1 MVEIKRGGIELESY
15 STPIPY
21 LCPSLVC
28 LTTDFPTPPSIHP
41 LPKACRPPT
50 SFTPESSVF
59 LWATLLT
66 SLCRMCRGAALAPAP
81 ATTVPPSASGP
92 GPGAALRQPRL
103 RPDWAPPGG
112 GCTRRHSRVWQVPQ
126 VPAWTRPSPG
136 CLSTP
141 ARLQPQLPA
150 AGISTSTLFCP
161 LPLKYTGCPPMHN
174 IPPAA
179 TLKTITSDHN
189 CFYHNFQTAQHIQS
203 RFGICFWSYLKY
215 FFI

>member
-1 MVEIKRGGIELESY
+1 MVEIKRGGIEFESY
-15 STPIPY
+15 ALPLY
-21 LCPSLVC
+21 LISDLVSYVLL
-28 LTTDFPTPPSIHP
+28 LTFLPLPSIHP
-41 LPKACRPPT
+41 LPKACRPPI
-50 SFTPESSVF
+50 SFTPVSSAF

-126 VPAWTRPSPG
+126 VPARARPSPG

-141 ARLQPQLPA
+141 ARLQSQLPA
-150 AGISTSTLFCP
+150 AGMSTATLFCP
-161 LPLKYTGCPPMHN
+161 LPLKYTGPPPHHSN
-174 IPPAA
+174 
-179 TLKTITSDHN
+179 TEDHN
-189 CFYHNFQTAQHIQS
+189 CFYHNF
-203 RFGICFWSYLKY
+203 
-215 FFI
+215 